1 MFFPWPAIE
10 KSGLFSYFA
19 IAKRAAIRYDISVKT
34 FILLSAIPG
43 SGKSTWAKRYIE
55 EHPNA
60 KVVSSDELRV
70 EFGGRA
76 NNFDHEKEVWDTF
89 LERIHLYG
97 QEDDAT
103 VIADATMISNKF
115 RKYYYENTPEFERHI
130 LVFFDIPYEVCAF
143 QNKMREDARV
153 VPDHALKRMSEDFEK
168 PSDEVMSLYDEV
180 ITVTQKFVSSEY
192 KNRFN

>member
-1 MFFPWPAIE
+1 M
-10 KSGLFSYFA
+10 
-19 IAKRAAIRYDISVKT
+19 KT

-43 SGKSTWAKRYIE
+43 SGKSTWAKRYIQ

-60 KVVSSDELRV
+60 KIVSSDELRV
-70 EFGGRA
+70 EFGGKA
-76 NNFDHEKEVWDTF
+76 NNFDHEKEVWNTF
-89 LERIHLYG
+89 LSRIHEYG
-97 QEDDAT
+97 KVEDAT
-103 VIADATMISNKF
+103 VIADATMISNYY
-115 RKYYYENTPEFERHI
+115 RKYYYDNTPEFDQHL

-153 VPDHALKRMSEDFEK
+153 VPEDALKKMSEDFEK
-168 PSDEVMSLYDEV
+168 PSDEIMSLYDEV